1 MGATITLA
9 GENLIAQKQGA
20 QKVLT
25 AARFILANVPGL
37 DPEKPVDRAAGK
49 PPAAQIVGT
58 FDVTQAGYVNP
69 NQVVYSVMLGSDIGD
84 FDWNWIGLESVEG
97 VLLMVAYV
105 PMQQKRRN
113 QLPQQV
119 GNNVTRNF
127 LLMFDGAKALTGVT
141 VDASTWQH
149 DFTVRLAGIDER
161 QRLANREMFGR
172 ACYFGPSLSIKRVDN
187 VFRLAPG
194 TAYVEGIRVVQPT
207 AIDFPVPA
215 EPTSYWL
222 DVSLQRHLNNVIAS
236 WQFITNS
243 DKADYVDEAGVLHFR
258 VMLAN
263 WLDNTLL
270 DTRSAEPID
279 GPLVEHFAARV
290 GDYERLRARAT
301 TKEDVELGNLPNAKS
316 DDPGTNSSEILATTK
331 AVRAAIHQASLDL
344 ENLAERLGTA
354 AWCDVGKQP
363 NNVMEVGAFGLGSNA
378 IDISK
383 QDATTIQQTG
393 WYTGANIINA
403 PDSDWWLIEVV
414 RHNFQY
420 CQQIW
425 YGMHTQ
431 RTLSRTQVAGRWG
444 DWVEFYTTTN
454 LFPST
459 IVPAGCVMMCAM
471 TAPPAGYLKANG
483 ATLSRITYASLF
495 AAIGTT
501 FGAGDGVNTFNIP
514 DLRAEFLRGW
524 DDGRGADLGRGL
536 GTWQSQEIQSHTHTM
551 PSGHGSVWTA
561 WGRVNVGLG
570 QSAGTFST
578 DAVGG
583 AETRPRNV
591 ALLAC
596 IKY

>member
-49 PPAAQIVGT
+49 PPVAQIVGT

-84 FDWNWIGLESVEG
+84 FDWNWIGLETVEN
-97 VLLMVAYV
+97 VLLAVAYV

-127 LLMFDGAKALTGVT
+127 LLVFDGAKALTGVT

-172 ACYFGPSLSIKRVDN
+172 ACYFGPSLSIKRVGN

-207 AIDFPVPA
+207 AIDFPVSA
-215 EPTSYWL
+215 EPTTFWL
-222 DVSLQRHLNNVIAS
+222 DVSLQRHMSNVIAS
-236 WQFITNS
+236 WQFVTNS

-263 WLDNTLL
+263 WLDSTLL

-279 GPLVEHFAARV
+279 GPLVEHFAARA
-290 GDYERLRARAT
+290 GDYAKLRARAT
-301 TKEDVELGNLPNAKS
+301 TKEDVKLGNLPNAKS

-331 AVRAAIHQASLDL
+331 CV
-344 ENLAERLGTA
+344 
-354 AWCDVGKQP
+354 
-363 NNVMEVGAFGLGSNA
+363 NNVKTEVM
-378 IDISK
+378 
-383 QDATTIQQTG
+383 
-393 WYTGANIINA
+393 A
-403 PDSDWWLIEVV
+403 PLV
-414 RHNFQY
+414 
-420 CQQIW
+420 
-425 YGMHTQ
+425 G
-431 RTLSRTQVAGRWG
+431 QVSVFAR
-444 DWVEFYTTTN
+444 ETA
-454 LFPST
+454 
-459 IVPAGCVMMCAM
+459 PAGW
-471 TAPPAGYLKANG
+471 LKANG
-483 ATLSRITYASLF
+483 APVSRVTYAALF
-495 AAIGTT
+495 AAIGTR
-501 FGAGDGVNTFNIP
+501 FGAGNGVDTFNIP
-514 DLRAEFLRGW
+514 DLRGEFIRGW
-524 DDGRGADLGRGL
+524 DDGRGLDPGRELGGVQGGQNAL
-536 GTWQSQEIQSHTHTM
+536 HTHTARTDLA
-551 PSGHGSVWTA
+551 GDHTHGASSDWAGEHTHTFTK
-561 WGRVNVGLG
+561 
-570 QSAGTFST
+570 SAGSNNSPGGYVTTANGGGSLHT
-578 DAVGG
+578 TNPAGGHSHAITIQGAPAHSHAVTVDASGG
-583 AETRPRNV
+583 NENRPRNV